1 MDTLNGQ
8 TADLDLTLKI
18 VDEANST
25 NTSVYSNDWDSP
37 EDVRLRIRLYV
48 DLEEYVDGA
57 TNWHLETNHS
67 TGATTGNNGPNS
79 SANYLNPTDFMWA
92 GNMKTNSS
100 GVEWSGYGK
109 NWDDSMVLND
119 VDLTVQIVRS

>member
-1 MDTLNGQ
+1 MDNKDMAVSDLEISPTDRFFGFVGEGTRDINVTVTNTGMDTLNGQ

-37 EDVRLRIRLYV
+37 EDASGCGSGCTWTY
-48 DLEEYVDGA
+48 EEYVDGA

-67 TGATTGNNGPNS
+67 TGATTGNNLS
-79 SANYLNPTDFMWA
+79 L
-92 GNMKTNSS
+92 
-100 GVEWSGYGK
+100 
-109 NWDDSMVLND
+109 
-119 VDLTVQIVRS
+119 IHI